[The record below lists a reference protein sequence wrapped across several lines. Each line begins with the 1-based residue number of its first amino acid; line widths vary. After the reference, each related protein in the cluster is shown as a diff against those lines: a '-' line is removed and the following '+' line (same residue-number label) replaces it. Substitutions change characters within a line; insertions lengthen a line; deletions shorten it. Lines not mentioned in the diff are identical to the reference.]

1 MSKIIILLLSFFIAS
16 AASFNFTEIRYS
28 DALDRSMELKGEIS
42 FLENGL
48 TIKYKE
54 NKKSLQLLD
63 GKILYSEDGVNI
75 TLDQSKKQK
84 IIQYFE
90 TIFLLHSG
98 NEKLLQEMFEVQ
110 TNANF
115 TLLTP
120 KGTMR
125 HFVTKIEL
133 VKNEDRLKE
142 IKLFLKNSDKITIII
157 DDEIR

>member
-42 FLENGL
+42 FLKNGL
-48 TIKYKE
+48 IIKYKE
-54 NKKSLQLLD
+54 GKKSLQLLD
-63 GKILYSEDGVNI
+63 GELIYSEDGVNI
-75 TLDQSKKQK
+75 TLDEAKKQN
-84 IIQYFE
+84 ITQYFE
-90 TIFLLHSG
+90 TILLLHSG
-98 NEKLLQEMFEVQ
+98 DEKLLREMFEVE
-110 TNANF
+110 TNTDF
-115 TLLTP
+115 HLLSP

-133 VKNEDRLKE
+133 LKNEDLLKE
-142 IKLFLKNSDKITIII
+142 IKLFLKNSDKITIKI